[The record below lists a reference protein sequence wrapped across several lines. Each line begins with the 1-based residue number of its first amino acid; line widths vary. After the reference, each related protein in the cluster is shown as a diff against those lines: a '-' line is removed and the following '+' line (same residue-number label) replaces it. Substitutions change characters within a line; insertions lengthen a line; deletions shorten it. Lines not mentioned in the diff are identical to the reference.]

1 MTSHT
6 ASIATTDQ
14 PMGTAPIIDLHDV
27 RKSFGSVVAL
37 SGVSL
42 SVHPGEVIAVIGA
55 SGGGKSTLLRCINH
69 LERPDSGTVLFHGQ
83 PIGTWTADH
92 GRVRHQEKGGIERV
106 RSRMP
111 MVFQRFHLFK
121 NKTVLD
127 NVTEG
132 QLVVL
137 KRSRHEAKERALHAL
152 KKVGMA
158 DRTSA
163 YPTQLSG
170 GQQQRVA
177 IARALA
183 MDPEVILFDEPTS
196 SLDPERVGEVLE
208 IIQTLAREGMTM
220 VVVTHEMA
228 FARHSADMVY
238 FLNDGAVCEAGPPAQ
253 IFNAPRERRTK
264 EFVEAILK

>member
-1 MTSHT
+1 VSK
-6 ASIATTDQ
+6 
-14 PMGTAPIIDLHDV
+14 APIIELHDI
-27 RKSFGSVVAL
+27 RKSFGSVAAL
-37 SGVSL
+37 RGVSL
-42 SVHPGEVIAVIGA
+42 DVHPGEVIAVIGA

-69 LERPDSGTVLFHGQ
+69 LATPDSGTVLFHGD
-83 PIGTWTADH
+83 PIGTWTNDK
-92 GRVRHQEKGGIERV
+92 GRVRRQEKGGIERV

-121 NKTVLD
+121 NKTVLN

-132 QLVVL
+132 QMVVL
-137 KRSRHEAKERALHAL
+137 NRNKQEAKTRALHAL
-152 KKVGMA
+152 RKVGMA

-196 SLDPERVGEVLE
+196 SLDPERVGEVLD
-208 IIQTLAREGMTM
+208 IIQALAREGMTM

-238 FLNDGAVCEAGPPAQ
+238 FLDDGLICEAGPPEQ
-253 IFNAPRERRTK
+253 IFNAPRQRRTK
-264 EFVEAILK
+264 AFVEAILK